1 MLLLVVCPLLVVNRL
16 PMVFALMVPALAM
29 LTVLPL
35 RMSSLERKVSSLEK
49 SLSLQ
54 DDVLR
59 GLAIDLTVLRSTI
72 SEHRADFEQ
81 RWSDFERLELERQE
95 ALQQFQRSIFAITRE
110 SLVRT
115 ESLAVAERLR
125 FEALAR
131 SVESPQ
137 RM

>member
-1 MLLLVVCPLLVVNRL
+1 M
-16 PMVFALMVPALAM
+16 MPALAM

-35 RMSSLERKVSSLEK
+35 RMTSLERKISSLEK

-54 DDVLR
+54 DDVLH
-59 GLAIDLTVLRSTI
+59 GLAIDLTALRPTI
-72 SEHRADFEQ
+72 SGYRADFEH
-81 RWSDFERLELERQE
+81 RWSDLGRLELERQE
-95 ALQQFQRSIFAITRE
+95 ALRQFQRSILAITRE

-115 ESLAVAERLR
+115 ESSAVSERLR

>member
-1 MLLLVVCPLLVVNRL
+1 
-16 PMVFALMVPALAM
+16 MVPALAM

-35 RMSSLERKVSSLEK
+35 RMSSLERKISSLEK

>member
-1 MLLLVVCPLLVVNRL
+1 M
-16 PMVFALMVPALAM
+16 PALAM

-35 RMSSLERKVSSLEK
+35 RMSSLERKISSLEK

-95 ALQQFQRSIFAITRE
+95 AL
-110 SLVRT
+110 
-115 ESLAVAERLR
+115 
-125 FEALAR
+125 
-131 SVESPQ
+131 
-137 RM
+137 

>member
-1 MLLLVVCPLLVVNRL
+1 MKVLLADKLSTAVQDYLNEQQHIIMAEPSLKND
-16 PMVFALMVPALAM
+16 AL
-29 LTVLPL
+29 
-35 RMSSLERKVSSLEK
+35 K
-49 SLSLQ
+49 
-54 DDVLR
+54 
-59 GLAIDLTVLRSTI
+59 
-72 SEHRADFEQ
+72 
-81 RWSDFERLELERQE
+81 E